1 MLQIEV
7 KTPSRLHFGLIDLS
21 GELGRV
27 DGGAGVALKAPS
39 WHLTLSL
46 SEEKKASRGLT
57 VTGHQTSLAESIAH
71 LYFERKGISILNCHL
86 DVQQAIPSHVG
97 LGSKT
102 QLCLAIGSALEM
114 LCQRLSEKPPVHQ
127 IARLMQRGGTS
138 GIGVN
143 SFARGGFC
151 VDCGHSY
158 GPGKEK
164 ENFLPS
170 RASHAAPP
178 PVVLNAPFPEEWPI
192 ILAIPNVSLGA
203 SGESEIAIFR
213 NNCPLSSKDAE
224 TLSRAMLMQIIPSIL
239 EKDIEIFG
247 KGLKTFQMIGFKK
260 LEIFQ
265 QDSVVQELIRAAE
278 VAGSTASG
286 MSSFGPATFCVVDSQ
301 KKAIEIRTLWQDTM
315 NEKTGGKTYITL
327 ANNTGAGISLISGC
341 VKSAKSTPIQI
352 HAES

>member
-1 MLQIEV
+1 MLQVEV

-46 SEEKKASRGLT
+46 YEDKTDSSGLI
-57 VTGHQTSLAESIAH
+57 VKGHQTSLAESIAYR
-71 LYFERKGISILNCHL
+71 YFERKGISILNCHL

-102 QLCLAIGSALEM
+102 QLCLALGSALEM
-114 LCQRLSEKPPVHQ
+114 ISQRLSDKPPVHH

-164 ENFLPS
+164 ESFLPS
-170 RASHAAPP
+170 RASHATPP

-192 ILAIPNVSLGA
+192 ILAIPNVSLGVC
-203 SGESEIAIFR
+203 GESEIAIFQK
-213 NNCPLSSKDAE
+213 NCPLGSNDAE
-224 TLSRAMLMQIIPSIL
+224 TLSRTVLMQIIPSIL
-239 EKDIEIFG
+239 EKDIEAFSE
-247 KGLKTFQMIGFKK
+247 GLKTFQMIGFKK
-260 LEIFQ
+260 IEIFQ
-265 QDSVVQELIRAAE
+265 QDSIVQELIGAAE
-278 VAGSTASG
+278 LAGAAASG
-286 MSSFGPATFCVVDSQ
+286 MSSFGPTTFCVVDSQ
-301 KKAIEIRTLWQDTM
+301 KKAAEIRNLWQDTM
-315 NEKTGGKTYITL
+315 NEKMGGRTDITL
-327 ANNTGAGISLISGC
+327 ANNTGADISFISERLQ
-341 VKSAKSTPIQI
+341 SAKSESIQI
-352 HAES
+352 HAEL